1 MRRVLIVDDDK
12 PLCELLAMYL
22 RDDGFSVATAG
33 TGTEALAAVDKEAPT
48 LVLLDLLLPDMAGEE
63 VCRRLRERR
72 AHTPV
77 VLVSCKTEAEER
89 IAGLELGADDYIT
102 KPFSPREV
110 VARVKAVLRRDH
122 GGPGGETPVLRVGE
136 LEICEQTRE
145 VRVDGTPLRLTATEF
160 GILWL
165 LVSQP
170 RVVMSRQRIR
180 EAAWRRPSAVSER
193 TIDTHIRHLRAKI
206 DDAGGRGPQIESVW
220 GIGYR
225 LLYRT

>member
-1 MRRVLIVDDDK
+1 MRRVLIVDDDG
-12 PLCELLAMYL
+12 PVCELLAMYL

-63 VCRRLRERR
+63 VCRRLQEGRT
-72 AHTPV
+72 HTPV
-77 VLVSCKTEAEER
+77 VLVSCKSGAEER

-102 KPFSPREV
+102 KPFNPREV
-110 VARVKAVLRRDH
+110 VARVKAVLRRGH
-122 GGPGGETPVLRVGE
+122 SWRCGETPVLRAGE
-136 LEICEQTRE
+136 LEMCEQTRE

-165 LVSQP
+165 LASQP
-170 RVVMSRQRIR
+170 RVVMPRQRIR
-180 EAAWRRPSAVSER
+180 EEALRSSATVRDR
-193 TIDTHIRHLRAKI
+193 TIDTHIRHLRSKLRG
-206 DDAGGRGPQIESVW
+206 AGGRRLRIESVW

-225 LLYRT
+225 LLTLA